1 MLFAGLTFNDLVVF
15 AALRS
20 KPLFASSIVYH
31 FDQVCGCGRPCLIKR
46 PAAAGRVRCAWSIA
60 GRLMPDNKA
69 GSSTVIGLIAV
80 AIAALGFAM
89 LFLMAWA

>member
-1 MLFAGLTFNDLVVF
+1 
-15 AALRS
+15 
-20 KPLFASSIVYH
+20 
-31 FDQVCGCGRPCLIKR
+31 
-46 PAAAGRVRCAWSIA
+46 
-60 GRLMPDNKA
+60 MPDNKA